1 MKTVQD
7 VREYIEILDMDILK
21 RASSLT
27 NTIESITHEM
37 EKLEDLKT
45 KILLEKAREH
55 YIQQYRKTRPR

>member
-27 NTIESITHEM
+27 NTIENITHEM

-45 KILLEKAREH
+45 KTLLEKAREH

>member
-27 NTIESITHEM
+27 NTIENITHEM

-45 KILLEKAREH
+45 KTLLEKAREH
-55 YIQQYRKTRPR
+55 YIQQYRKTRSR